1 MKREIIPPAQAPAP
15 VGPYSNVVKYG
26 NLLFISG
33 MASEDAVT
41 GEILHGTVTEQTEN
55 IMKNIKAIL
64 EDVGSSMGLVLK
76 CSIHMTRPE
85 YFSEMHSVYGS
96 YFNEEDG
103 YPARV
108 TTFGS
113 EIYDGLDVEIDVIA
127 GIEE

>member
-1 MKREIIPPAQAPAP
+1 MKKEIISTTKAPAP

-26 NLLFISG
+26 NMLFISG
-33 MASEDAVT
+33 MASEDATT
-41 GEILHGTVTEQTEN
+41 GEILHGTVAEQTEN

-64 EDVGSSMGLVLK
+64 EDVGSSMGMVLK
-76 CSIHMTRPE
+76 CSIHMTRAE
-85 YFSEMHSVYGS
+85 YFSEMNQVYAS
-96 YFNEEDG
+96 YFDKADG

-113 EIYDGLDVEIDVIA
+113 EMYDGLDVEIDVIA

>member
-1 MKREIIPPAQAPAP
+1 MKREIIPTAKAPAP

-64 EDVGSSMGLVLK
+64 EDVGSSMRLVLK

-85 YFSEMHSVYGS
+85 YFSEMNSVYGS

>member
-1 MKREIIPPAQAPAP
+1 MKKEIIPTTKAPTP

-26 NLLFISG
+26 NMLFISG
-33 MASEDAVT
+33 MASEDATT
-41 GEILHGTVTEQTEN
+41 GEILHGTVAEQTEN

-64 EDVGSSMGLVLK
+64 EDVGSSMGMVLK
-76 CSIHMTRPE
+76 CSIHMTRAE
-85 YFSEMHSVYGS
+85 HFSEMNQVYAS
-96 YFNEEDG
+96 YFDKADG

-113 EIYDGLDVEIDVIA
+113 EMYDGLDVEIDVIA

>member
-1 MKREIIPPAQAPAP
+1 MKKEIIPTTKAPVP
-15 VGPYSNVVKYG
+15 VGPYSNVVKFG
-26 NLLFISG
+26 NMLFISG
-33 MASEDAVT
+33 MASEDAQT

-64 EDVGSSMGLVLK
+64 EDVGSSMSMVLK

-85 YFSEMHSVYGS
+85 YFSDMNRVYAS
-96 YFNEEDG
+96 YFKKEDG

-127 GIEE
+127 GIDK

>member
-1 MKREIIPPAQAPAP
+1 MKREIIPTAKAPAP

-85 YFSEMHSVYGS
+85 YFSEMNSVYGS